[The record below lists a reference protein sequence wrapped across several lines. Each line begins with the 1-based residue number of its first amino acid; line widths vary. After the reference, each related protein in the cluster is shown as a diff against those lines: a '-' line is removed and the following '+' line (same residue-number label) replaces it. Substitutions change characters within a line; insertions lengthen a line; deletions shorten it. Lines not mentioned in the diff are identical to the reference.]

1 MRRRMRMQ
9 RSAFVWMG
17 ECPFE
22 RSVNNQVRIAPDR
35 RSEMRVLIEAKR
47 EMSQRIRGVARLLQ
61 RAQHQVGDNALL
73 RFAEQLLQQSL
84 VVLRR
89 DAQLLR
95 PGKSNCHRALAS
107 VAVRF
112 RASRAGGS

>member
-1 MRRRMRMQ
+1 MFFHKLRGLPIAQLAFGRCGAPFGFGCFSGKLFQLFLAVNHRLRMRRGMRMQ

-47 EMSQRIRGVARLLQ
+47 EMSQRIRG
-61 RAQHQVGDNALL
+61 
-73 RFAEQLLQQSL
+73 
-84 VVLRR
+84 
-89 DAQLLR
+89 
-95 PGKSNCHRALAS
+95 
-107 VAVRF
+107 
-112 RASRAGGS
+112 